1 MIKNLLAAIGVIAI
15 VAGGYLYSKVGPMM
29 ELMPLMSSPGL
40 QPILKVAR
48 DNPEALKAAGSNLN
62 DGAAETAAEMF
73 KLWIE
78 SKGEI
83 ATASTWAKKVEEGL
97 SPDEVLDALAS
108 VAAEMNIK
116 AVGDLPLSKE
126 LEARGIKTGYLRV
139 LSYCN
144 PETARK
150 MIDFAAPM
158 AAYLPCRITLVE
170 KDDGLW
176 LYTLNMD
183 MMIKMG
189 KKMPPELL
197 EETTRVRDT
206 LWAMLERGAAGE
218 F

>member
-15 VAGGYLYSKVGPMM
+15 VAGGFLYGKVGPMM
-29 ELMPLMSSPGL
+29 DLMPLMSNPGL
-40 QPILKVAR
+40 KPILEVAKA
-48 DNPEALKAAGSNLN
+48 NPAGIKAAGDNLN
-62 DGAAETAAEMF
+62 EGAAETAADLF
-73 KLWIE
+73 RLWIE
-78 SKGEI
+78 SKGDI
-83 ATASTWAKKVEEGL
+83 ATATVWAKKVEEGL

-126 LEARGIKTGYLRV
+126 LEARGIETGYIRV

-150 MIDFAAPM
+150 MILFSAPM

-170 KDDGLW
+170 KEDGLW

-206 LWAMLERGAAGE
+206 LWAMLERGASGE